1 MTKETLKEK
10 IIFFIESERKKSF
23 SMEEIAQGL
32 GLQKSEDFKLLVQ
45 TIAQMEREQ
54 SVVFTKKGKVKLP
67 LKPVLIE
74 GTFRANE
81 RGFGFVTIDPEEDD
95 IYIPKE
101 ATGYAMDG
109 DTVAIDIIK
118 TADTAMDRGAE
129 GKVVEICK
137 RATTQLAGEF
147 VAYTEEEISETDLY
161 GVVIPKDKKL
171 NQFKVYAAAE
181 GIRPVDGSIV
191 MVELTH
197 YPEKNYATSLEGI
210 VKQVI
215 GHKNDPGMDILSIV
229 VSNGIPTKFPDD
241 VLAEADQVPDT
252 INEKDLVG
260 RRDLR
265 EQLIVTIDGEDAKD
279 LDDAVT
285 VKKLANGNY
294 FLGVHIADVSNY
306 VTEGSQLDREAYE
319 RGTSVYLTDRVIPM
333 IPQRLSNGICS
344 LNPHVPRLTM
354 SCEMEIDPNGQV
366 VSHDIFPS
374 VIQTTERMTYTAVN
388 QILEEQDEQVMERYQ
403 QLVPMFQEMQE
414 LHQILEEM
422 RIRRGAISFEDR
434 EAKILVEPDGQ
445 PTGILLRSRGVG
457 ERLIES
463 FMLAAN
469 ETVAE
474 HFNKR
479 NFPFIYRIHEQPK
492 EEKMQRFFDFA
503 SALGIVVRGT
513 KGTITPKDLQKV
525 IENVE
530 DKPESAVI
538 NTMLLRSM
546 QQARYSEDNFG
557 HYGLAAEYY
566 THFTSPIRRYPDLI
580 VHRLIRSY
588 GQDPSEAN
596 QTYWENE
603 LPEIAEHSSK
613 MERRAV
619 EAEREVDAMKKAEY
633 MMDKVGEEFEGIIS
647 SVVKFGLFIELPN
660 TIEGLIH
667 INELKQDYF
676 HFIENHLA
684 LVGER
689 TGLTFKIGQKVRV
702 KVIKADPEERAIDFE
717 LIDAEEIVPLERPKT
732 SNKNRPSNRH
742 QKRSSKSHTERN
754 GKENSYSNERKKG
767 KGPSNKKGKKPF
779 YKGIKKKKKK

>member
-414 LHQILEEM
+414 LHQILEEV

>member
-129 GKVVEICK
+129 GKVVEIRK

-147 VAYTEEEISETDLY
+147 VAYTDDEINETDLY

-229 VSNGIPTKFPDD
+229 VSNGIPIKFPDD

-388 QILEEQDEQVMERYQ
+388 QILEEQDEQVMERYK

-445 PTGILLRSRGVG
+445 PTDILLRSRGVG

-754 GKENSYSNERKKG
+754 GKKNSYSNERKKG

>member
-129 GKVVEICK
+129 GKVVEIRK

-319 RGTSVYLTDRVIPM
+319 RGTSVYLTDRVILM

-445 PTGILLRSRGVG
+445 PTDILLRSRGVG

-754 GKENSYSNERKKG
+754 GKKNSYSNERKKG

>member
-129 GKVVEICK
+129 GKVVEIRK

-147 VAYTEEEISETDLY
+147 VAYTDDEINETDLY

-388 QILEEQDEQVMERYQ
+388 QILEEQDEQVMERYK
-403 QLVPMFQEMQE
+403 QLVPMFQEMKE

-445 PTGILLRSRGVG
+445 PTDILLRRRGVG

-754 GKENSYSNERKKG
+754 GKKNSYSNERKKG